1 MIAQESSG
9 DKEKTS
15 ANFKIRW
22 GWIKFMYVFT
32 ILAAGGFGLGA
43 VFFPDTLIS
52 AMRMPGQDPIILGVL
67 GSVYIACGILAVL
80 GLRSPLKFVPLLLLQ
95 LFYKVIWFGG
105 VLLPLLFSGPLPW
118 YGMVFSILF
127 AAFIIGDLIA
137 IPFRYV
143 FAR

>member
-1 MIAQESSG
+1 MIETKASG
-9 DKEKTS
+9 DGKNAP

-43 VFFPDTLIS
+43 VFFPDTLVS
-52 AMRMPGQDPIILGVL
+52 SMKMPVQDPIVLGVL

-95 LFYKVIWFGG
+95 LFYKVIWFVGI
-105 VLLPLLFSGPLPW
+105 LLPLVFSGPLPW
-118 YGMVFSILF
+118 HGIVFSILF
-127 AAFIIGDLIA
+127 AAFIVGDLIA